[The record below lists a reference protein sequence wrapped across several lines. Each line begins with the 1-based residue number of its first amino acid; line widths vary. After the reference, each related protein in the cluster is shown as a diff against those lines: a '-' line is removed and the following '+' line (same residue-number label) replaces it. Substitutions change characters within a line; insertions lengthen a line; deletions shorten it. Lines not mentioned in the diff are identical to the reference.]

1 MYSVMLKTKI
11 RNLCT
16 LQRLTAVAVLSLL
29 CVISSH
35 YPLLAQA
42 VTQGYG
48 SDQTM
53 QRGMLVQ
60 LKKGDASKVEIL
72 KQNSVEKMHGVVVDA
87 NDAPVT
93 LSSDGKKVFVATAG
107 HYDVLV
113 NTQNGEIKPGDY
125 IALSAIDGIGMK
137 AGDKEPMVVGRALAG
152 FDGKGLTVSSAKIK
166 DSAGAESNVSIGRVQ
181 TDITVGKNPLL
192 KAEEPNLPE
201 VLRKASEAIAG
212 KAVNPARVYVAIVV
226 FLISTIVAAS
236 LMYGGVRSGII
247 SIGRNPLSKKSIVRG
262 MMQVIITGMTVFISG
277 IFGVYLLLKI

>member
-1 MYSVMLKTKI
+1 MLKTKM
-11 RNLCT
+11 RRYLT
-16 LQRLTAVAVLSLL
+16 FQRIWAVSLL
-29 CVISSH
+29 AGLCLVSSH

-48 SDQTM
+48 SEQTL

-60 LKKGDASKVEIL
+60 LKKGDTSKVEAV
-72 KQNSVEKMHGVVVDA
+72 KQDSAEKMYGVVVDA

-125 IALSAIDGIGMK
+125 VALSAIDGIGMK
-137 AGDKEPMVVGRALAG
+137 ASEKESVVIGRALAG

-166 DSAGAESNVSIGRVQ
+166 NSAGVESTVSIGRVQ
-181 TDITVGKNPLL
+181 ADISVSKNPLY
-192 KAEEPNLPE
+192 KSETPNLPE

-212 KAVNPARVYVAIVV
+212 KPVNPARVYVAIVV
-226 FLISTIVAAS
+226 FFISTLVAGA
-236 LMYGGVRSGII
+236 LMYGGVRSAII

-262 MMQVIITGMTVFISG
+262 MFQVIITGMTVFISG